1 MVVSK
6 PKWEYVSFCFVVF
19 YMVELKLS
27 YRSSHLKRYKVKQ
40 LRKMFK
46 KESKESKV
54 LFIEQ
59 YPLDNVCA
67 TKQGTTIDGP
77 CPLGPKEIY
86 GLLMPPGKSYSL
98 LII

>member
-1 MVVSK
+1 MVTSK
-6 PKWEYVSFCFVVF
+6 PKCEYVSFCFVVF

-27 YRSSHLKRYKVKQ
+27 YCSYHLKRYNVKQ
-40 LRKMFK
+40 LRKVFK

-67 TKQGTTIDGP
+67 TKQGTKIDGP

-86 GLLMPPGKSYSL
+86 GLLVPPGNA
-98 LII
+98 